1 MKRKEPSMGIGNFF
15 GSMPDAMQNC
25 KLYGVEMD
33 DVTGRIAKQ
42 LYQNASITIA
52 GFEDTKFPDNFFDAA
67 VGNVPFGD
75 YKVYDPKYNKL
86 NFRVHDYFLAKALD
100 QIRPGGIAAFITTK
114 GTMDKANPNVRR
126 YLAQRA
132 ELIGAIRLPNT
143 AFKENAGTE
152 VTSDILFF
160 KKRERQIDI
169 EPDWVHLG
177 YTKDGIPV
185 NSYFVEHPDMMLGT
199 MEYDTGRFGDKSR
212 YTICVNHKENFN
224 IYESLSSDGKYHY
237 VVNKNETM
245 LAREKQNLIK
255 EKFKEWIFAEPERRK
270 KYVDY
275 YNQTFNNTRLRE
287 YDGSSL
293 TFPGM
298 NPEIELRTHQKNAVA
313 RILFGGNTLLAHC
326 VGAGKSFEMMA
337 ACMEQKRL
345 GLANKTAMI
354 VPKALINQTASEFL
368 RLYPSANI
376 LVATERDFEKSRR
389 QQFISRIATG
399 DYDCIIMSHS
409 QFEKIPISKERK
421 ERMLNEQIEQIS
433 YAIDETKEKNGERW
447 TVKQMEAQKKRLKEQ
462 LKTLTDEQRKDDL
475 ITFEE
480 LGIDCLMVD
489 EAHNYKNLAI
499 FSKIN
504 NVSGISSS
512 GAKKATDM
520 QLKCQ
525 YINEINPGRG
535 IVFATGTPISNT
547 MCEMY
552 VMQSYL
558 QKDTLEEKGIYHFD
572 SWAANFGEITTTLE
586 LTVEGS
592 GFRMKSRFNK
602 FTNLPELM
610 NIFKQ
615 VADVQTQDMLELD
628 VPKLRDTIFFV
639 FHFFKNNQNG

>member
-1 MKRKEPSMGIGNFF
+1 
-15 GSMPDAMQNC
+15 
-25 KLYGVEMD
+25 
-33 DVTGRIAKQ
+33 
-42 LYQNASITIA
+42 
-52 GFEDTKFPDNFFDAA
+52 
-67 VGNVPFGD
+67 
-75 YKVYDPKYNKL
+75 
-86 NFRVHDYFLAKALD
+86 
-100 QIRPGGIAAFITTK
+100 
-114 GTMDKANPNVRR
+114 
-126 YLAQRA
+126 
-132 ELIGAIRLPNT
+132 
-143 AFKENAGTE
+143 
-152 VTSDILFF
+152 
-160 KKRERQIDI
+160 
-169 EPDWVHLG
+169 
-177 YTKDGIPV
+177 
-185 NSYFVEHPDMMLGT
+185 
-199 MEYDTGRFGDKSR
+199 
-212 YTICVNHKENFN
+212 
-224 IYESLSSDGKYHY
+224 
-237 VVNKNETM
+237 
-245 LAREKQNLIK
+245 
-255 EKFKEWIFAEPERRK
+255 
-270 KYVDY
+270 
-275 YNQTFNNTRLRE
+275 
-287 YDGSSL
+287 
-293 TFPGM
+293 
-298 NPEIELRTHQKNAVA
+298 
-313 RILFGGNTLLAHC
+313 
-326 VGAGKSFEMMA
+326 MMA

-409 QFEKIPISKERK
+409 QFEKIPISKEIK

-547 MCEMY
+547 MCEM
-552 VMQSYL
+552 
-558 QKDTLEEKGIYHFD
+558 
-572 SWAANFGEITTTLE
+572 
-586 LTVEGS
+586 
-592 GFRMKSRFNK
+592 
-602 FTNLPELM
+602 
-610 NIFKQ
+610 
-615 VADVQTQDMLELD
+615 
-628 VPKLRDTIFFV
+628 
-639 FHFFKNNQNG
+639 

>member
-1 MKRKEPSMGIGNFF
+1 MGIGNFF

>member
-1 MKRKEPSMGIGNFF
+1 MGIGNFF

-354 VPKALINQTASEFL
+354 VPKALINQTAFEFL

-628 VPKLRDTIFFV
+628 VPKLRDTTFFV